1 MKKRKTIWVIV
12 GIILVV
18 GIIIAIT
25 SGNNEPPI
33 QAESSSSPTAIATLG
48 DISISLDEVG
58 ELKPLKEVEVKSKI
72 SGKIT
77 RLYVDEGDRV
87 QEGDIIAEVEPDM
100 QQAQTLSRIR
110 SGEQIAKINL
120 ETALRDY
127 NTDKELFEKDLI
139 SLEQWT
145 ETQNNLRI
153 AEIDYQSALAQYE
166 LIQDLGIATE
176 SQNTLAPVSGTIIQK
191 NVEEGEMV
199 TSSESQTGGTVL
211 MVIADLSQMIV
222 LVEINEIDIGKIGI
236 GQPVEISFDAFP
248 DTTYHGE
255 IIHIAPMAKIG
266 TNNIRV
272 FETKISIENL
282 SSSLRPGMSANVT
295 IIGKKRENVITVP
308 IQSIFTDELGNNI
321 VYKISADTLVQAQ
334 IVKTGINDLEKVEII
349 EGLSVGDTVSLEER
363 TPTNQVNTSDPY
375 NRRPG
380 SRMP

>member
-18 GIIIAIT
+18 GIIIAII

-33 QAESSSSPTAIATLG
+33 QAESGSFPTAIATLG

-77 RLYVDEGDRV
+77 RLYVDEGDKV

-120 ETALRDY
+120 ETALRNY

-153 AEIDYQSALAQYE
+153 AEIDYQSALTQYE

-363 TPTNQVNTSDPY
+363 TPTNKANTSAPH
-375 NRRPG
+375 NRGPG

>member
-58 ELKPLKEVEVKSKI
+58 ELQPLKEVEVKSKI

-77 RLYVDEGDRV
+77 RLYVDEGDKV

-266 TNNIRV
+266 SNNIRV

-349 EGLSVGDTVSLEER
+349 EGLSVGDTVSLVER
-363 TPTNQVNTSDPY
+363 IPTNEANTSAPH
-375 NRRPG
+375 NRGPG

>member
-380 SRMP
+380 SRMQ

>member
-18 GIIIAIT
+18 GIIIAII

-33 QAESSSSPTAIATLG
+33 QAESGSFPTAIATLG

-77 RLYVDEGDRV
+77 RLYVDEGDKV

-120 ETALRDY
+120 ETALRNY

-153 AEIDYQSALAQYE
+153 AEIDYQSALTQYE

-176 SQNTLAPVSGTIIQK
+176 SQNTLAPLSGTIIQK

-349 EGLSVGDTVSLEER
+349 EGLSVGDTVSLKER
-363 TPTNQVNTSDPY
+363 TPTNKANTSAPH
-375 NRRPG
+375 NRGPV